1 MVALTTPRLRVLI
14 TLARLQDFKGWDWVH
29 PTDIPQGMPCNLARG
44 YSACQAITDLESL
57 RSLGL
62 VKRRRAKERIAIDRN
77 GKHEVVQHEY
87 ALTIKGDE
95 LASMLFEEGLPRW
108 IDR

>member
-1 MVALTTPRLRVLI
+1 MGTLTTPRMRVLI

-29 PTDIPQGMPCNLARG
+29 PTDIPPGMPCNLARG
-44 YSACQAITDLESL
+44 FSAGQAITDLESL
-57 RSLGL
+57 RGLGL
-62 VKRRRAKERIAIDRN
+62 VKRRRAKERIAIERN
-77 GKHEVVQHEY
+77 GRHEIVQHEY

-95 LASMLFEEGLPRW
+95 MTSMLFEEGLPRW